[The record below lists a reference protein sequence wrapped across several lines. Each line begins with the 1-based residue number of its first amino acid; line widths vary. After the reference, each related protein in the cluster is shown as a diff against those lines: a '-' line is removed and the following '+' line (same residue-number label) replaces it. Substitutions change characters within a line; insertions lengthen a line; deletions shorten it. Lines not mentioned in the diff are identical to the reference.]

1 MKASSESGLWAMLI
15 SRVSTA
21 VRLDKVFSL
30 EVVLGFVVLLLGWA
44 VLGFGQALA
53 HANVCGQSG
62 PHHSPGGDKYD
73 QEPPDHPHEVKDIKL
88 GRGAVAK
95 RKVAPVY
102 GDFSTAIRVHVL
114 PRLSGSKLRW
124 SGQVVPLLCRLF
136 CHYEETPHR
145 GLTDHAG
152 QRLPAR
158 AGRVRAGS
166 CQPLRGR
173 SRNYLR

>member
-30 EVVLGFVVLLLGWA
+30 EVVLGFVVLLIWRA

-73 QEPPDHPHEVKDIKL
+73 QEPPDHPHGIKDTKL
-88 GRGAVAK
+88 WSSVAAK
-95 RKVAPVY
+95 R
-102 GDFSTAIRVHVL
+102 
-114 PRLSGSKLRW
+114 
-124 SGQVVPLLCRLF
+124 
-136 CHYEETPHR
+136 
-145 GLTDHAG
+145 
-152 QRLPAR
+152 R
-158 AGRVRAGS
+158 AAA
-166 CQPLRGR
+166 
-173 SRNYLR
+173 